1 MHKRKVAV
9 FDFDGTITKRDT
21 FLPFLLSYGSGKIIR
36 SAFKTALQRKKG
48 NFRNT
53 LKANAL
59 REIFAGY
66 PIERFLN
73 DGMAYAESL
82 HNKFRKGT
90 LDHIAGHKAQGHI
103 LVMVTASLASY
114 TRPIGSLL
122 GFDHVIGVELE
133 AEAEFLTGEIKGNNV
148 RGSEKA
154 RLLKEWLGEE
164 EVEVWGYGNSRGDRE
179 MLAMADHRI
188 WVK

>member
-1 MHKRKVAV
+1 MHNRKVAV

-21 FLPFLLSYGSGKIIR
+21 FLPFMLSYGSRKIIR
-36 SAFKTALQRKKG
+36 SASRTVFQRGIG

-53 LKANAL
+53 LKANVI

-66 PIERFLN
+66 PTERFLH
-73 DGMAYAESL
+73 DAITYAGSL
-82 HNKFRKGT
+82 QNKFRKGT
-90 LDHIAGHKAQGHI
+90 LDRIADHKAQGHG

-133 AEAEFLTGEIKGNNV
+133 EKGEILTGEIEGNNV
-148 RGSEKA
+148 RGAEKA
-154 RLLKEWLGEE
+154 RLFKEWLGEE
-164 EVEVWGYGNSRGDRE
+164 QAEIWGYGNSRGDRE
-179 MLAMADHRI
+179 MLAMADHRMWI
-188 WVK
+188 K

>member
-21 FLPFLLSYGSGKIIR
+21 FLPFLFSYGSGKIIR
-36 SAFKTALQRKKG
+36 SAFKTALQLREG

-66 PIERFLN
+66 PNQRFLN

-82 HNKFRKGT
+82 HSKFRKGT
-90 LDHIAGHKAQGHI
+90 LDHIAGHKA
-103 LVMVTASLASY
+103 
-114 TRPIGSLL
+114 
-122 GFDHVIGVELE
+122 
-133 AEAEFLTGEIKGNNV
+133 LTGNMV
-148 RGSEKA
+148 
-154 RLLKEWLGEE
+154 
-164 EVEVWGYGNSRGDRE
+164 
-179 MLAMADHRI
+179 
-188 WVK
+188 